1 MLVNNCLSR
10 GMGTFAL
17 SSSPFCTIN
26 LYSFCNNELQP
37 LLILVQ
43 LHLQLLSGYHDK
55 YVAFKCGQPLLN
67 LIPFML
73 ISGHLMSD
81 FSYY

>member
-1 MLVNNCLSR
+1 MPVNNCLSR
-10 GMGTFAL
+10 EIGTFAL
-17 SSSPFCTIN
+17 LSSPFCRIN

-43 LHLQLLSGYHDK
+43 LHLELLSGYHDK
-55 YVAFKCGQPLLN
+55 YVAFKYGQPLLN
-67 LIPFML
+67 LIAFML